1 MKKGREWLQRTFSIS
16 GPGSSLFF
24 SPFLLF
30 FLSGC
35 LDCER
40 ASISIDLVHQVA
52 EVKYF
57 NIVSNSREEETI
69 KEDFRDLIKKVYFE
83 EDSSADP
90 DRITSRRLLRNNEQ
104 LDGIVRFSFR
114 SSPQALKEY
123 GIETDKKGDYIL
135 DLTKESENYHVSSNG
150 RWVESGSKKFLKW
163 PKTVKKIEFEQK
175 SKVFDE
181 ANKTGLLRHWQ
192 GWVDKSMKE

>member
-1 MKKGREWLQRTFSIS
+1 MKKERKGLQQTF
-16 GPGSSLFF
+16 PLRRPVLLLFF

-40 ASISIDLVHQVA
+40 ASISIDLAHQVA

-69 KEDFRDLIKKVYFE
+69 KEDFRDLIKMVYFE
-83 EDSSADP
+83 EDSAADP

-104 LDGIVRFSFR
+104 LDGIVRFSFK
-114 SSPQALKEY
+114 SLPKALKEY
-123 GIETDKKGDYIL
+123 GIEMDKKGDYIL
-135 DLTKESENYHVSSNG
+135 DLTKESENYQVTSNG
-150 RWVESGSKKFLKW
+150 KWIESGSKKILKW
-163 PKTVKKIEFEQK
+163 PKTTKKIEFEQK

-181 ANKTGLLRHWQ
+181 TNKTSLLKHWQ
-192 GWVDKSMKE
+192 AWVDKL